1 VRITFLIARY
11 GANAISTRPHME
23 LLAAWRGMGANV
35 SVLTLAGGDDPPG
48 SELVEGVPVQRLPV
62 DGRMPDRLLKPL
74 GQALFR
80 YRYFLTLLPRYALAI
95 RQHQPDLL
103 HVEAA
108 YPHGVLAALAAPHVP
123 LALTLQGAD
132 VMNEPAYDYG
142 YGRYPSVRRMLRWVF
157 GRAALVRGDSE
168 QIRDLA
174 VRLGCNPAKATA
186 VPYNITWSSYLPAGA
201 EPSSFRA
208 ACRRAIAEQHGIAT
222 DAPLILSLG
231 RLHPFK
237 GVEYLVR
244 AAPAILA
251 ALPQA
256 RILVGG
262 PSRTTARFGDYGTYL
277 RRLASELQVE
287 HALIFTGSIAHDQTQ
302 RYFAAADVLAI
313 PSVVEA
319 FNRVLVEAAAVGTPA
334 VVTATTGVADY
345 AGRAGSALVVAPEA
359 AEALGAAIV
368 RLLEDQALHAQMSAA
383 ALSFARDFSP
393 ERLGRRLLDLYG
405 GIVASPLDSGQQ
417 AEHANT
423 RGAG

>member
-1 VRITFLIARY
+1 MKMKITFLIARY
-11 GANAISTRPHME
+11 GASAISTRPHIE
-23 LLAAWRGMGANV
+23 LLAAWRAMGADV

-48 SELVEGVPVQRLPV
+48 TELLEGVPVQRLPV
-62 DGRMPDRLLKPL
+62 DGRAPDRLLKPL
-74 GQALFR
+74 GQALFH
-80 YRYFLTLLPRYALAI
+80 YRYFLTLLPRYRLAL

-108 YPHGVLAALAAPHVP
+108 YPHGVVAALAAPKVP

-142 YGRYPSVRRMLRWVF
+142 YGRYASVRRMLSWVF

-174 VRLGCNPAKATA
+174 VRLGCHPAKATA
-186 VPYNITWSSYLPAGA
+186 VPYNITWASYLPPGA
-201 EPSSFRA
+201 DMAEFRA
-208 ACRRAIAEQHGIAT
+208 AARREIAERHGIAT
-222 DAPLILSLG
+222 GAPLILSLG

-251 ALPQA
+251 AQPEA
-256 RILVGG
+256 RILIGG
-262 PSRTTARFGDYGTYL
+262 PSRSTARFGDYGDYL
-277 RRLASELQVE
+277 RRIAAELQVE
-287 HALIFTGSIAHDQTQ
+287 QALIFAGPIAHDQTK
-302 RYFAAADVLAI
+302 RYYAAADLLVI

-345 AGRAGSALVVAPEA
+345 AGRAASALVVAPES
-359 AEALGAAIV
+359 AEAIALAAV
-368 RLLEDQALHAQMSAA
+368 RLLEDRVLHARMSHAA
-383 ALSFARDFSP
+383 IEFARDFSP
-393 ERLGRRLLDLYG
+393 QQIGRRLLDQYQ
-405 GIVASPLDSGQQ
+405 GIAQ
-417 AEHANT
+417 
-423 RGAG
+423 